1 MRAQK
6 GMSHQAAT
14 LRAMANLTLFLVR
27 AAAVPSSSTVR
38 VYQVQRATL
47 SIVATVEADAA
58 VTSLRFQADGTLI
71 VGQATCQAV
80 AYKPVQSAFPASL
93 SGRNS
98 STLTLTST
106 VVSPLF
112 VQRLVP

>member
-1 MRAQK
+1 
-6 GMSHQAAT
+6 
-14 LRAMANLTLFLVR
+14 MANLTLFRVR

-38 VYQVQRATL
+38 VYQVQRAAL
-47 SIVATVEADAA
+47 STVATVEADAA

-93 SGRNS
+93 SWQNS